1 MASSA
6 SASLQLEIMA
16 TGENSGT
23 WGQKSNTNL
32 QILEDAIA
40 GTEAIT
46 LSSSDVTLTDTQF
59 TFGQQS
65 HAAILSLTGTLSGNV
80 NIIVPTR
87 SKPIWSKTT
96 APARSPSQS
105 KPPLAVVSW
114 WTKG

>member
-1 MASSA
+1 
-6 SASLQLEIMA
+6 MA

-65 HAAILSLTGTLSGNV
+65 HAAILSLTGTLKNLFGQKRDHRRFHRHGQDRLRHWRRGG
-80 NIIVPTR
+80 PRADDLGAMRFHQR
-87 SKPIWSKTT
+87 S
-96 APARSPSQS
+96 ANR
-105 KPPLAVVSW
+105 
-114 WTKG
+114 